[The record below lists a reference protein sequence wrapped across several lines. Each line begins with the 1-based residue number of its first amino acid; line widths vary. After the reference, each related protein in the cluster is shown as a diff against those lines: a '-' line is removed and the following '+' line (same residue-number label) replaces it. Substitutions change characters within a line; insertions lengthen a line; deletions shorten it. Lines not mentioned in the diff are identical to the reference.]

1 MCGLIEFMEGLNIIS
16 LKARIGVVSESASEQ
31 DILSHILQL
40 VADII
45 ANIIL
50 NLFYSMFLQLFV
62 VKTVTHVFPIKK
74 IIPKL
79 L

>member
-1 MCGLIEFMEGLNIIS
+1 MFMEGLKIIS

-31 DILSHILQL
+31 DVLSHILQL

-50 NLFYSMFLQLFV
+50 NLFYSMFLQLFCR
-62 VKTVTHVFPIKK
+62 
-74 IIPKL
+74 
-79 L
+79 